1 MSDRDT
7 DGDENTGPQRLPDH
21 NAPAVLCGRCEHLNP
36 VGNEQCI
43 ECGEDL
49 YVECSACGSKNQR
62 VHVRC
67 SKCHKRLR
75 GKLLGGKRSKRRRHS
90 HKSSGSSSRTKTIG
104 LIVLQTILVLLGL
117 GLALGLLYLLNN
129 LG

>member
-1 MSDRDT
+1 MSDT
-7 DGDENTGPQRLPDH
+7 DGEDKSAPQRLPDH

-36 VGNEQCI
+36 VTNEQCV

-49 YVECSACGSKNQR
+49 YVACGACGAQNQR

-75 GKLLGGKRSKRRRHS
+75 GKLLSGKRSKRRRHS
-90 HKSSGSSSRTKTIG
+90 HKGSSSKTKTIG